1 MLNLRLFESLLLQL
15 DALHLNVAC
24 NLGARHLLWK
34 IKGHLL
40 KEPLSG
46 LLAHS
51 GALLLIA
58 A

>member
-1 MLNLRLFESLLLQL
+1 MLNLRLFKSLLLQL

-24 NLGARHLLWK
+24 NLSARHLLGK
-34 IKGHLL
+34 IESHLL

-46 LLAHS
+46 LLAH
-51 GALLLIA
+51 GGTLLLIA